1 MLKRTLYF
9 TKPSHLSFK
18 NEQLIVYLKEEKQ
31 EHTVPIEDIGFMVL
45 ENPQITFTLRVIEAC
60 NANNTALLF
69 CDHRHHP
76 SAMLQ
81 NLDGNN
87 IHSEVVR
94 MQVDASQ
101 SLKKMLWKQVIISKV
116 RNQGALLKK
125 RKVEKVPIPG
135 YISKVKSGD
144 STNVEGAFAR
154 FYWKHLL
161 GEYFIRDRY
170 GEPPNQLLNYGYTI
184 LRAAVARAITAS
196 GMLPV
201 FGIHHHGK
209 YNAYCLADDLMEPYR
224 PYVDEVVMQ
233 IFEQHPDNMGI
244 EKDDKKQ
251 LLNTLTMD
259 VKIGELKRPLMIA
272 LSSTTASLVA
282 CFKGEKRKLEL
293 PEFN

>member
-1 MLKRTLYF
+1 MLKRTLFF

-18 NEQLIVYLKEEKQ
+18 NEQLIVYLKEENQ
-31 EHTVPIEDIGFMVL
+31 EHSVPIEDIGFMVL

-69 CDHRHHP
+69 CDQRHHP

-94 MQVDASQ
+94 MQVNASQ
-101 SLKKMLWKQVIISKV
+101 SLKKMLWKQVVISKV

-125 RKVEKVPIPG
+125 RKIEKVPVPG
-135 YISKVKSGD
+135 YVSRVKSGD
-144 STNVEGAFAR
+144 PTNVEGAFAR
-154 FYWKHLL
+154 LYWKHLL
-161 GEYFIRDRY
+161 GENFIRDRY
-170 GEPPNQLLNYGYTI
+170 GEPPNLLLNYGYTI
-184 LRAAVARAITAS
+184 LRASVARAITAS

-224 PYVDEVVMQ
+224 PYVDEVVME
-233 IFEQHPDNMGI
+233 IFERNPDSLSM
-244 EKDDKKQ
+244 EKEDKKQ
-251 LLNTLTMD
+251 LLDTLTMD
-259 VKIGELKRPLMIA
+259 VQLGDLKRPLMVAI
-272 LSSTTASLVA
+272 SSTTASLVA

-293 PEFN
+293 PEFK

>member
-1 MLKRTLYF
+1 MLKRTLFF

-18 NEQLIVYLKEEKQ
+18 NEQLLVYLKEEKQ
-31 EHTVPIEDIGFMVL
+31 EHTIPIEDIGFMVL
-45 ENPQITFTLRVIEAC
+45 ENRQITFTLRVIEAC

-94 MQVDASQ
+94 MQVNASQ
-101 SLKKMLWKQVIISKV
+101 SLKKMLWKQVVISKV

-125 RKVEKVPIPG
+125 RKIEKIPVPG
-135 YISKVKSGD
+135 YVSRVKSGD

-154 FYWKHLL
+154 LYWKNLL
-161 GEYFIRDRY
+161 GEDFIRDRY
-170 GEPPNQLLNYGYTI
+170 GGPPNHLLNYGYTI

-209 YNAYCLADDLMEPYR
+209 YNAYCLADDLMETYR
-224 PYVDEVVMQ
+224 PYVDEVVMN
-233 IFEQHPDNMGI
+233 IFKNDPGSVNV
-244 EKDDKKQ
+244 EKDNKKQ
-251 LLNTLTMD
+251 LLNILSAD
-259 VKIGELKRPLMIA
+259 VEIGTLKRPLMVA

-293 PEFN
+293 PEFK